1 MHYAPYAP
9 LFSRTATNPVV
20 HAGPG
25 AAASAF
31 VDVLSRPA
39 ASDMP
44 TGVPVLAHA
53 VLLDDA
59 QASGMVV
66 QAQAVPVLARVARAR
81 AVQAQAAQ
89 EQAVEAQAAQEQVV
103 VLQAV
108 PGGWLETIASYD
120 LKEPFPLRIGAF
132 AGDSNKEAL
141 AV

>member
-1 MHYAPYAP
+1 MPGHSLETPTMNVPPYAP

-20 HAGPG
+20 HAGAG

-39 ASDMP
+39 ASDVP

-66 QAQAVPVLARVARAR
+66 
-81 AVQAQAAQ
+81 
-89 EQAVEAQAAQEQVV
+89 V
-103 VLQAV
+103 VLV
-108 PGGWLETIASYD
+108 ASR
-120 LKEPFPLRIGAF
+120 L
-132 AGDSNKEAL
+132 
-141 AV
+141 